1 MTATTQASE
10 GRTEG
15 DHMNNTWDQYPF
27 RSGTITEHGT
37 IEAVSL
43 TAYLIDG
50 TWVPFHLVHGN
61 RPAVEPLVVIR

>member
-1 MTATTQASE
+1 
-10 GRTEG
+10 
-15 DHMNNTWDQYPF
+15 MNNTWDQYPF

-50 TWVPFHLVHGN
+50 TWVPFHLVHGK